1 MITKKKGEKDFKLIL
16 KRLFFIFLANILCA
30 IAFNGFLIPGKLLSG
45 GVGGIGIMV
54 QYLTNISSGIV
65 IFVINIPIFLV
76 AVKMVDRDFAIYCFI
91 SMVLL
96 STLLTFTRDISKYI
110 PIEDVLLRGVF
121 GGVIN
126 GVGMGLLFR
135 NRSSQGGFDIIAVI
149 LKRKYNMNLGSA
161 LMMFN
166 TVIVGI
172 ASILFGLDKALYT
185 LISMYIG
192 YQVVDKVQTGFSNKK
207 NVIIVSEKPQEIADE
222 IITSLKRGV
231 TFLDGT
237 GGYSEEN
244 KKVIYCII
252 VSKEV
257 VKIKNIIDEI
267 DPTAFLIVTDVVEVK
282 GTGFKEIGI

>member
-1 MITKKKGEKDFKLIL
+1 
-16 KRLFFIFLANILCA
+16 
-30 IAFNGFLIPGKLLSG
+30 
-45 GVGGIGIMV
+45 
-54 QYLTNISSGIV
+54 
-65 IFVINIPIFLV
+65 
-76 AVKMVDRDFAIYCFI
+76 
-91 SMVLL
+91 
-96 STLLTFTRDISKYI
+96 
-110 PIEDVLLRGVF
+110 
-121 GGVIN
+121 
-126 GVGMGLLFR
+126 
-135 NRSSQGGFDIIAVI
+135 
-149 LKRKYNMNLGSA
+149 
-161 LMMFN
+161 
-166 TVIVGI
+166 
-172 ASILFGLDKALYT
+172 
-185 LISMYIG
+185 YIG